1 MMKDDNG
8 TLSKL
13 DLVEAIS
20 KCLKENNEC
29 LFSSSRILRGSPE
42 HLDDGGVLESQQDE
56 LEVKTMPK
64 LIVPVSLLLGN
75 ISNGESELLKI

>member
-13 DLVEAIS
+13 DLIEVIS
-20 KCLKENNEC
+20 KCLKENSEC
-29 LFSSSRILRGSPE
+29 LFSSLRIPCGSRE

-56 LEVKTMPK
+56 LEVKTMQK
-64 LIVPVSLLLGN
+64 LIVPLSW
-75 ISNGESELLKI
+75 

>member
-1 MMKDDNG
+1 MKDDNG

-20 KCLKENNEC
+20 KCLKENSEC
-29 LFSSSRILRGSPE
+29 LFSSSQICRGSRE

-64 LIVPVSLLLGN
+64 LIAPVSLLLGN
-75 ISNGESELLKI
+75 ISHEESELLKI